1 MIRRPPRSTRTDT
14 LFPYTTLF
22 RSSLGRTRHR
32 DFAQSS
38 SNMGARS
45 GRHEENPQRQP
56 QETDG
61 IHAMNDPSKAASR
74 ISLKDVPVGVMAAA
88 FFILMVD
95 GFDTLV
101 IAYVPPLISEA
112 LPFETTD
119 IGKQIRRASCRA
131 SECL

>member
-1 MIRRPPRSTRTDT
+1 MAQNVGTISSGQETWNGAGERNREGDSRGGSGPCHLGLR
-14 LFPYTTLF
+14 LAPY
-22 RSSLGRTRHR
+22 SLGRTRHR

-61 IHAMNDPSKAASR
+61 IHAIHDPRQAASR
-74 ISLKDVPVGVMAAA
+74 ISLQALPVGVLAAA

-95 GFDTLV
+95 GVDWLV
-101 IAYVPPLISEA
+101 IAYVAALI
-112 LPFETTD
+112 
-119 IGKQIRRASCRA
+119 
-131 SECL
+131 